1 MLTAFAV
8 LLTLSAL
15 LAWANERWVKL
26 PSTVAVTLAGA
37 AASILL
43 IVLDTAGWTFGVKQ
57 QAADLWQTLDFTAF
71 VLNGILSLLLF
82 AGAMSLDAEFMVRL
96 KAGILTFAG
105 VSTAISTIL
114 IGFASW
120 GVFHLVGLDV
130 PFIWPAAGRG
140 GDADFV
146 VGKPD

>member
-57 QAADLWQTLDFTAF
+57 QATQLWETLDFTAF
-71 VLNGILSLLLF
+71 VLNGILCLLLF

-105 VSTAISTIL
+105 VSTAISTVL

-130 PFIWPAAGRG
+130 PFIWALLFGSTPPP
-140 GDADFV
+140 
-146 VGKPD
+146 GKT